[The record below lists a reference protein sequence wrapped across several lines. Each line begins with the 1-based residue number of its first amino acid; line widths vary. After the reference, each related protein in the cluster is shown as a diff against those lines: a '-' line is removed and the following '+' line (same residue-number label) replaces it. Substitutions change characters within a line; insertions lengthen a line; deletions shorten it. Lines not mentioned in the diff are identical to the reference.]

1 MVAFDDYSK
10 SPYGIITI
18 REEDKKPKIYGNTL
32 SAGTY
37 TIWFENEAS
46 IKCKLELV
54 QQFDIKGTGS
64 WSLGDEENNT
74 WNYYKLWL
82 NGCYFNDVQGHW
94 ATDYILST
102 FKKDYMIGMTEDAF
116 KPDEPLTRAQAA
128 VILVRLLG
136 YEHSRDNNESFD
148 DTIGHWAQA
157 SIDTARSMGIINGV
171 GNNLFNPEA
180 PITREQM
187 AVMLHNMLK
196 ERVESEPVEDSVP
209 VFYDVTQEKNPW
221 SYRAIGIIK
230 QYNIISGFGDN
241 SFKPAQILTRGEMT
255 VLLDKV
261 YQFMGN

>member
-1 MVAFDDYSK
+1 
-10 SPYGIITI
+10 
-18 REEDKKPKIYGNTL
+18 
-32 SAGTY
+32 
-37 TIWFENEAS
+37 
-46 IKCKLELV
+46 
-54 QQFDIKGTGS
+54 
-64 WSLGDEENNT
+64 
-74 WNYYKLWL
+74 
-82 NGCYFNDVQGHW
+82 
-94 ATDYILST
+94 
-102 FKKDYMIGMTEDAF
+102 
-116 KPDEPLTRAQAA
+116 
-128 VILVRLLG
+128 LVRLLG